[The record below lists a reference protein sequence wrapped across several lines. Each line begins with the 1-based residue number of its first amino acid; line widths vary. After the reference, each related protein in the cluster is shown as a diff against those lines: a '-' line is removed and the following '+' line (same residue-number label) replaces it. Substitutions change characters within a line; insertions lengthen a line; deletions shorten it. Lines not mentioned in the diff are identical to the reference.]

1 MGETWATVAVAVAV
15 ALALE
20 EEVSLHVGGDQ
31 YIVHITSE
39 LNSKRAVHKSVR
51 KVKFTACY
59 EHILASIFKL

>member
-39 LNSKRAVHKSVR
+39 LNSKRAVHKSV
-51 KVKFTACY
+51 
-59 EHILASIFKL
+59 